1 MCGMWAIDSGLT
13 HRNCHNKTKLPV
25 LNEKDE
31 GEVLI
36 ADGNSDQNFSFIF
49 LVKTTIKDVGT
60 TIAKVVLPNGDKRDI
75 EIKKVMYVPR

>member
-13 HRNCHNKTKLPV
+13 HCNCHNKSKPPV

-36 ADGNSDQNFSFIF
+36 ADGN
-49 LVKTTIKDVGT
+49 KTTIKDVGT
-60 TIAKVVLPNGDKRDI
+60 IIAKLVLPNGDKRDI